1 MVAQLRT
8 RVRAVRSAGT
18 CRRAPGHD
26 RVPARR
32 FRLALAEPTKLR
44 PGTARPSWR
53 PAQPTANLDRELEM
67 SFTREREPRRPI
79 VNVSLGST
87 VHSIRDV
94 RP

>member
-18 CRRAPGHD
+18 CRRAPGQD

-53 PAQPTANLDRELEM
+53 PAKPTANLDRELEM
-67 SFTREREPRRPI
+67 GLL
-79 VNVSLGST
+79 VNVNLGAS
-87 VHSIRDV
+87 S
-94 RP
+94 